1 MAAPSFLVS
10 LVSGKEDISK
20 DIEHFNFLIQLIM
33 RILIGPVIFLIKGY
47 KELINLWIKNSALFI
62 KKCFFIAK
70 IALLNIKKEMKI
82 MRDGVK

>member
-33 RILIGPVIFLIKGY
+33 RILIGPVIFLIKVY
-47 KELINLWIKNSALFI
+47 KELINL
-62 KKCFFIAK
+62 
-70 IALLNIKKEMKI
+70 
-82 MRDGVK
+82 